1 MIILYPSCMI
11 YQLKTWCKNG
21 DLDIKY
27 NLGIL
32 LGSTCPANEAINS
45 RNIMI
50 KESLNKLLPH
60 PKL

>member
-1 MIILYPSCMI
+1 MI

-60 PKL
+60 PTTNA